1 MDPLRRNLTN
11 DKANKLLTLVNMLRD
26 LDDEIPAQCIAT
38 LFYVASHN
46 NCHKQALEEDLG
58 FTTASGSRNTDRLS
72 KHHRLNKPGMDLIKK
87 EPDPF
92 NKRRL
97 QLKLT
102 PKGQVF
108 MDQLLSVIYD

>member
-1 MDPLRRNLTN
+1 MDPLRRNLT
-11 DKANKLLTLVNMLRD
+11 DEQSNKLLAMINMLRD

-46 NCHKQALEEDLG
+46 KCHKQALEEDLG

-72 KHHRLNKPGMDLIKK
+72 EQHRLNKPGLGLIVK
-87 EPDPF
+87 EPDPG
-92 NKRRL
+92 NRRRL
-97 QLKLT
+97 QLALT

-108 MDQLLSVIYD
+108 IDQLLSVIYD